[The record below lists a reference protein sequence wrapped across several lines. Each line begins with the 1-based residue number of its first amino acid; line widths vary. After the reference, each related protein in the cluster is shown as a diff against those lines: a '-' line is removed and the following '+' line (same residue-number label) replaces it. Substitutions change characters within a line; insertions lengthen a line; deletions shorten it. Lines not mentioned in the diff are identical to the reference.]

1 MRNAPHLISILF
13 TEILGTGIDE
23 YVKVWDGHTM
33 VWAKPWQIHGTP
45 MVEGGGGAGGGGF
58 PSGGGGSAPGS
69 GAAAAGV
76 SAAAGGGGTH
86 YNQAVW
92 LFPPADYLNLDV
104 GPNPTTG
111 AVALPAVGATSTILK
126 YTVPNGRA
134 AKIGAIG
141 IDFILNAAAG
151 TFTQGILPAQL
162 LFSILIDNK
171 PAPGFEQFNFLPGA
185 VSSPTGTAGFF
196 LKENQALTI
205 TVKNISIAVTTQ
217 FLAARIQGYLIP
229 MKKYQKLLGY

>member
-1 MRNAPHLISILF
+1 MKERNFFEELSRRRMLVRPII
-13 TEILGTGIDE
+13 ING
-23 YVKVWDGHTM
+23 
-33 VWAKPWQIHGTP
+33 
-45 MVEGGGGAGGGGF
+45 
-58 PSGGGGSAPGS
+58 SGGGGGGGSSPSTVSGS
-69 GAAAAGV
+69 GAAAAA
-76 SAAAGGGGTH
+76 SAAAAGGGTN

-92 LFPPADYLNLDV
+92 LFPSADYLNLDV

-111 AVALPAVGATSTILK
+111 AVALPAVAATSTILK

-141 IDFILNAAAG
+141 IDFILNGAAG

-185 VSSPTGTAGFF
+185 VSSPVGTAGFF
-196 LKENQALTI
+196 LKENQVLTI
-205 TVKNISIAVTTQ
+205 TVKNVSIAVTTQ

-229 MKKYQKLLGY
+229 MKKYQKILGY